1 MMLLVLVCFHVP
13 IHIARSMKINNIT
26 FEDRKH
32 LNTYVNAIKNRY
44 SINEILKQDNF
55 QFLKSLLKNVY
66 DKSFVE
72 SLKAVKVVRINRYGK
87 NVTCFQGVT
96 ATKEYTLSGKRCVDF
111 VF

>member
-1 MMLLVLVCFHVP
+1 
-13 IHIARSMKINNIT
+13 MKINNIT